1 MDLELPSGTISAILG
16 PNGAGKSTTCK
27 TLAGY
32 LDATAG
38 RIALDGQDVTARQC
52 WWRARQGILLVPEG
66 RGIFPGLS
74 VDDNLR
80 MLLPRAVERSQVYDR
95 FAILAG
101 RRQQHAGSLSGGEQQ
116 ILSLAPALIHRTQLL
131 IADEP
136 TLGLAPRVADEVLGL
151 FSELRDAGST
161 VLLVGERPQGIVDIA
176 DQVSLLHVGRITW
189 TGPADELDQATLE
202 ASYFGRRQ
210 LGLGEVRLAHD
221 LALHHL
227 VRGAMGDHP
236 PELEHADLVAELHH
250 KGNVVLDEQ
259 DPALRSV
266 AKVRD
271 DRSEL
276 SGLAVLQ
283 T

>member
-1 MDLELPSGTISAILG
+1 MTPPKLRVEGLNAGYGLVRVIHDMDLELPSGTIGAILG

-38 RIALDGQDVTARQC
+38 RIALDGQDITTRQC

-80 MLLPRAVERSQVYDR
+80 MLLPRAVDRSHVYDR

-189 TGPADELDQATLE
+189 TGPAGELDQATLE
-202 ASYFGRRQ
+202 ASYFGD
-210 LGLGEVRLAHD
+210 ANS
-221 LALHHL
+221 A
-227 VRGAMGDHP
+227 
-236 PELEHADLVAELHH
+236 
-250 KGNVVLDEQ
+250 
-259 DPALRSV
+259 
-266 AKVRD
+266 
-271 DRSEL
+271 
-276 SGLAVLQ
+276 
-283 T
+283 